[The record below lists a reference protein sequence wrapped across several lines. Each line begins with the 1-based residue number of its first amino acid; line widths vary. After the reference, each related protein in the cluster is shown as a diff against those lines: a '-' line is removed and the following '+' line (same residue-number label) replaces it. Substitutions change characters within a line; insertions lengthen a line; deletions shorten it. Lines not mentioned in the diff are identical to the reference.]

1 MISENGNYKVLY
13 DLSRPFVWK
22 FTSTDAV
29 NLLYQIHKADPMGNW
44 VAVSGIL
51 RQPKEYGTAGDFFIN
66 PSEILADEI
75 ETQIRFK
82 NQYAAEVMYTGSVR
96 FKLIMTEE
104 LVAPSGE
111 IYYNSNMNAWY
122 NTGEAYGIDAA
133 TQHEETFNL
142 SQSTFYDIYRTHMDS
157 STQNGLGHFLTSRPM
172 GGGNLPFKQSG
183 LTKQSHTDNDYAY
196 IFNTHKATQLRY
208 IISPFSEEIQAARPN
223 VWSGNISNALYDGLS
238 NKLGKG
244 LNSIGVGVPNI
255 IEKIGVNA
263 WNSIKDAAYR
273 VSYWVQDHNAAQVSE
288 IGHYI
293 IDKEKCSTERLRVY
307 WKNRKGGIDGYTF
320 NSELQVTTSVKSKLT
335 KSPLGHRR
343 SNTEDI
349 NSMGYLFNN
358 TYGSSSR
365 TLSSTNIIANETI
378 TVKSKFHI
386 ATELRWLSEII
397 TSPQIWV
404 ENLQTGKINAVY
416 SVTKQMNT
424 KPKGKS
430 VGQMTL
436 SLRMSNEILTQR

>member
-1 MISENGNYKVLY
+1 
-13 DLSRPFVWK
+13 
-22 FTSTDAV
+22 
-29 NLLYQIHKADPMGNW
+29 MGNW

-82 NQYAAEVMYTGSVR
+82 NLHLAEVMYTGSVR

-157 STQNGLGHFLTSRPM
+157 STQNGLGHFL
-172 GGGNLPFKQSG
+172 
-183 LTKQSHTDNDYAY
+183 
-196 IFNTHKATQLRY
+196 IFSDVFLLLVPY